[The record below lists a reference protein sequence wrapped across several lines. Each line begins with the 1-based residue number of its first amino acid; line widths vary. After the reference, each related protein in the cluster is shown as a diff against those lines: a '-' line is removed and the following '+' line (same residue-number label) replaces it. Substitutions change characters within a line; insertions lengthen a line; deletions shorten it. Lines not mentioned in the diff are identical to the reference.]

1 MQILSDNMC
10 RQLNGKAINIHH
22 SFLPSFKGAKPYHQ
36 AHKRGVKLIGATAH
50 YVTSDLDEG
59 PIIEQEVTRVRHA
72 HTPEELVDI
81 GSNTESRVL
90 AKAIKLHLEHRIFMN
105 GDKTVIFES

>member
-1 MQILSDNMC
+1 M
-10 RQLNGKAINIHH
+10 
-22 SFLPSFKGAKPYHQ
+22 
-36 AHKRGVKLIGATAH
+36 
-50 YVTSDLDEG
+50 
-59 PIIEQEVTRVRHA
+59 TRVRHA